1 MISGITHRTEI
12 KSMDTGLN
20 GKTVLITGAS
30 RNIGRVAALAF
41 AREGAN
47 LALCTSSKLDAL
59 REVAREA
66 RAAGAKVVAAQ
77 CDVSDSGAVA
87 EFVKAAHN
95 EFGSVDVAVNNAV
108 YRAEG
113 GGGFLQQSFERW
125 TRNIEVNLNGP
136 YHVCRAVLPGM
147 IEKRWGRIVN
157 FSGIAP
163 FLGGGVAKSMAKT
176 GIIGFTRGIASE
188 FAVHGITANC
198 IGPGTIAVER
208 DAFQNEKG
216 LKPAQPI
223 RRLGKPEEIA
233 ELCVF
238 LASEHAG
245 YITGQCYLAN
255 GGMYYL

>member
-1 MISGITHRTEI
+1 
-12 KSMDTGLN
+12 MDTGLK

-47 LALCTSSKLDAL
+47 LVLCTSSKMDAL
-59 REVAREA
+59 RAVEREV
-66 RAAGAKVVAAQ
+66 RAAGAKVIAAQ
-77 CDVSDSGAVA
+77 CDVSDPAAVA
-87 EFVKAAHN
+87 NLVQRARQEFAAI
-95 EFGSVDVAVNNAV
+95 DVAVNNAV

-113 GGGFLQQSFERW
+113 GSFLNQSFEKW
-125 TRNIEVNLNGP
+125 TRNLEVNLNGP

-147 IEKRWGRIVN
+147 IERRWGRIVN

-163 FLGGGVAKSMAKT
+163 FLGHGVAKATVKT
-176 GIIGFTRGIASE
+176 GIIGLTRGLATE
-188 FAVHGITANC
+188 FAAHNITANC

-216 LKPAQPI
+216 LKATQPV